1 VRLRCSNISILVQHL
16 DLRTLPK
23 QPSINLSPCVRVSY
37 GLLPP
42 LVQTHTAS
50 PALCLVYANVA
61 TRKEELNMP
70 VFTAQQNMAWP
81 QLHEDSIPELAFWRA
96 LAKLMAVCG
105 VNDFARDDL
114 ARPDP
119 KRLRKQLSGLINFA
133 KVNSSAKTRL
143 RVPVIELPFS
153 NYRRN
158 YETVET

>member
-1 VRLRCSNISILVQHL
+1 MFEVLSACTPGMYSNLFL
-16 DLRTLPK
+16 APFFA
-23 QPSINLSPCVRVSY
+23 PCACLVSY
-37 GLLPP
+37 
-42 LVQTHTAS
+42 T
-50 PALCLVYANVA
+50 A

-70 VFTAQQNMAWP
+70 VFTAHQNMAWP

-133 KVNSSAKTRL
+133 KVGSSRCGCQCL
-143 RVPVIELPFS
+143 LWV
-153 NYRRN
+153 
-158 YETVET
+158 